1 MARISVVVATFRGK
15 AYLTEQLESLR
26 LQTRT
31 PDEVILSDDCSGD
44 GTAEAIAAY
53 IDEYGLSNW
62 RLIAHK
68 ENHGFI
74 GNFRL
79 ALAEAT
85 GEIIFPCDQDDIWKA
100 DKLEVMERVF
110 LDDPQTMAVNGSFE
124 KIDGEGKPLPPMP
137 YPAKTGN
144 HGLIF
149 RAVKQGGLTE
159 IPYAEILRS
168 NISPGCTMA
177 VRREVVAYYLSHT
190 EGVLPHDWE
199 LNVYA
204 AMLGKLY
211 YLDRPVI
218 GYRLHGGN
226 VIGLQTKKAGAL
238 EVQRDAEGRQAL
250 YRQEQ
255 RQLRFLEAQ
264 PLTDPAL
271 LRYRRHFASYLKLRE
286 KCLIGH
292 NPFVWP
298 LYWLHYPAIRP
309 QIRARELLGDLL
321 FALRLH
327 H

>member
-1 MARISVVVATFRGK
+1 MARISVVAATFRGK
-15 AYLTEQLESLR
+15 AYLTEQLDSLR
-26 LQTRT
+26 LQTRA

-53 IDEYGLSNW
+53 IEEYGLSSW
-62 RLIAHK
+62 RLIAHQ

-85 GEIIFPCDQDDIWKA
+85 GDIIFPCDQDDVWKA

-110 LDDPQTMAVNGSFE
+110 LDDPQVMAVNGSFE

-137 YPAKTGN
+137 YPANTGN
-144 HGLIF
+144 HGLVF
-149 RAVKQGGLTE
+149 RKVNPGGLTE
-159 IPYAEILRS
+159 ISYAEILRS

-177 VRREVVAYYLSHT
+177 VRREAVAYYLSRT
-190 EGVLPHDWE
+190 EGLLPHDWE
-199 LNVYA
+199 MNVCA

-226 VIGLQTKKAGAL
+226 VIGLQTKKTGAF
-238 EVQRDAEGRQAL
+238 EVQRDAEGRQDIF
-250 YRQEQ
+250 RQEQ
-255 RQLRFLEAQ
+255 DRLKFLEAQ
-264 PLTDPAL
+264 PFTDPAL
-271 LRYRRHFASYLKLRE
+271 IRYRSHFAAYLKLRE
-286 KCLIGH
+286 KCLVGH

-298 LYWLHYPAIRP
+298 LYWLHYPALRP
-309 QIRARELLGDLL
+309 QLRARVIFGDLL
-321 FALRLH
+321 FSLKLH
-327 H
+327 R